1 MKYSAKIVWQKNPSE
16 IFTDGKYSRVHEW
29 QFDGGMKI
37 PASPSP
43 SVVPLPMSDEKLVDP
58 EEAFVAS
65 LSSCH
70 MLFFLSIAAKKK
82 FVVEH
87 YEDNAEGII
96 DRNAEGKLAMLSVTL
111 NPVIIF
117 SENNIPSLSTID
129 AIHEEAHDNCFI
141 ANSVKTIIHINSK

>member
-43 SVVPLPMSDEKLVDP
+43 SVVPLPMSDERLVDP

-96 DRNAEGKLAMLSVTL
+96 DKNAEGKLAMLSVTL

-129 AIHEEAHDNCFI
+129 AIHEEAHDSCFI

>member
-16 IFTDGKYSRVHEW
+16 IFTDGKYNRVHEW

-37 PASPSP
+37 RASPSP

-58 EEAFVAS
+58 EEAFMAS

-96 DRNAEGKLAMLSVTL
+96 GKNAEGKLAMLSVTL

-117 SENNIPSLSTID
+117 SENNIPSRETID
-129 AIHEEAHDNCFI
+129 AIHEEAHESCYI
-141 ANSVKTIIHINSK
+141 ANSVKTVIHINSK

>member
-1 MKYSAKIVWQKNPSE
+1 MKYVAKILWQKMDGE
-16 IFTDGKYSRVHEW
+16 IFTDGRYNRVHEW

-43 SVVPLPMSDEKLVDP
+43 SVVPLPMSDEKLIDP

-82 FVVEH
+82 FIIEH
-87 YEDNAEGII
+87 YEDNAEGIMGK
-96 DRNAEGKLAMLSVTL
+96 NEEGKLAMLSVTL
-111 NPVIIF
+111 HPVINF
-117 SENNIPSLSTID
+117 SGINIPSREIID
-129 AIHEEAHDNCFI
+129 AIHEEAHESCFI
-141 ANSVKTIIHINSK
+141 ANSVKTIIRVNTK